1 MTNRKISNNDP
12 EKVLIEDK
20 SISDNKA
27 KEISNKK
34 TTQNKSIPLKNE
46 KSKKSFDEITNE
58 FFKDLFSKKESLV
71 KEIEELETKK
81 NELEK
86 DIESNFKG
94 QSDNIAKRV
103 KGFQEYL
110 TLALQNLSQSVEKL
124 ELVSQPIIVKPS
136 PLDEKKQNNIA
147 KRVKG
152 FQEYLT
158 GSLQNLSQNVEKL
171 ELVSQPIVVKPSPLD
186 EKKEASN
193 KNELVTVPALS
204 ETFKPDE
211 QLIRSCFSNF
221 IEQPDFYSEPWKLRR
236 SLDSSDIEVMD
247 DWFFNMG
254 GRGSLES
261 RGSRQKNALLSAGL
275 IAILGELYGDQFQTL
290 ILASQ
295 PERLGEWRRVL
306 QDSLGL
312 TRDDFGP
319 NSGIVLFERPE
330 GVIERADRLEAN
342 EELPFIIVDAAETSV
357 EIPILQFPLW
367 LAFAGSNDEIFDDLE
382 LN

>member
-1 MTNRKISNNDP
+1 MTNT
-12 EKVLIEDK
+12 E
-20 SISDNKA
+20 ISDNNPE
-27 KEISNKK
+27 KELKIDKFISDDKTKQISKRN
-34 TTQNKSIPLKNE
+34 TTQNKKITPKNE
-46 KSKKSFDEITNE
+46 KSTKSFDEISNE
-58 FFKDLFSKKESLV
+58 LFRDLFSKKDSLV
-71 KEIEELETKK
+71 KEIKELETKK
-81 NELEK
+81 NEIEK

-94 QSDNIAKRV
+94 QSDNIARRV

-110 TLALQNLSQSVEKL
+110 TGALQNLSQNVERL

-136 PLDEKKQNNIA
+136 PLDEKKQDNSTNN
-147 KRVKG
+147 
-152 FQEYLT
+152 
-158 GSLQNLSQNVEKL
+158 
-171 ELVSQPIVVKPSPLD
+171 VV
-186 EKKEASN
+186 N
-193 KNELVTVPALS
+193 VPALS
-204 ETFKPDE
+204 ETFKPDKE
-211 QLIRSCFSNF
+211 IIKSCFTSF
-221 IEQPDFYSEPWKLRR
+221 TEQPDFYAEPWKLRR
-236 SLDSSDIEVMD
+236 SLDSSDIEIMD

-275 IAILGELYGDQFQTL
+275 ISILGELYGDQFQTL

-295 PERLGEWRRVL
+295 PERLGEWRRIL

-342 EELPFIIVDAAETSV
+342 EELPFIIIDAAETSV

-367 LAFAGSNDEIFDDLE
+367 VAFAGSDNEIYDDLE

>member
-1 MTNRKISNNDP
+1 MTNTEISDNNP
-12 EKVLIEDK
+12 EKELKIDK
-20 SISDNKA
+20 SISDDKT
-27 KEISNKK
+27 KQINKK
-34 TTQNKSIPLKNE
+34 NTTQNKKITPKND
-46 KSKKSFDEITNE
+46 KSTKSFDEISNE
-58 FFKDLFSKKESLV
+58 IFRDLFSKKDSLV
-71 KEIEELETKK
+71 KEIKELETKK
-81 NELEK
+81 NEIEK

-110 TLALQNLSQSVEKL
+110 TGALQNLSQNVERL

-136 PLDEKKQNNIA
+136 PLDEKKQDNSTNN
-147 KRVKG
+147 
-152 FQEYLT
+152 
-158 GSLQNLSQNVEKL
+158 
-171 ELVSQPIVVKPSPLD
+171 VV
-186 EKKEASN
+186 N
-193 KNELVTVPALS
+193 VPALS
-204 ETFKPDE
+204 ETFKPDKE
-211 QLIRSCFSNF
+211 IIKSCFTSF
-221 IEQPDFYSEPWKLRR
+221 TEQPDFYAEPWKLRR
-236 SLDSSDIEVMD
+236 SLDSSDIEIMD

-275 IAILGELYGDQFQTL
+275 ISILGELYGDQFQTL

-295 PERLGEWRRVL
+295 PERLGEWRRIL

-342 EELPFIIVDAAETSV
+342 EELPFIIIDAAETSV

-367 LAFAGSNDEIFDDLE
+367 VAFAGSDNEIYDDLE

>member
-1 MTNRKISNNDP
+1 MTNTEISDNNP
-12 EKVLIEDK
+12 EKELKIDK
-20 SISDNKA
+20 SISDDKT
-27 KEISNKK
+27 KQISKK
-34 TTQNKSIPLKNE
+34 NTTQNKKITPKND
-46 KSKKSFDEITNE
+46 KSTKSFDEISNE
-58 FFKDLFSKKESLV
+58 IFRDLFSKKDSLV
-71 KEIEELETKK
+71 KEIKELETKK
-81 NELEK
+81 NEIEK

-110 TLALQNLSQSVEKL
+110 TGALQNLSQNVEKL

-136 PLDEKKQNNIA
+136 PLDEKKQDNSTNNVI
-147 KRVKG
+147 
-152 FQEYLT
+152 
-158 GSLQNLSQNVEKL
+158 N
-171 ELVSQPIVVKPSPLD
+171 
-186 EKKEASN
+186 
-193 KNELVTVPALS
+193 VPALS
-204 ETFKPDE
+204 ETFKPDAE
-211 QLIRSCFSNF
+211 IIKSSFSSF
-221 IEQPDFYSEPWKLRR
+221 TEQPDFYAEPWKLRR
-236 SLDSSDIEVMD
+236 SLDSSDIEIMD

-275 IAILGELYGDQFQTL
+275 ISILGELYGDQFQTL

-295 PERLGEWRRVL
+295 PERLGEWRRIL

-342 EELPFIIVDAAETSV
+342 EELPFIIIDAAETSV

-367 LAFAGSNDEIFDDLE
+367 VAFAGSDNEIYDDLE

>member
-1 MTNRKISNNDP
+1 MTNTD
-12 EKVLIEDK
+12 
-20 SISDNKA
+20 ISDNNPEKELIINKSNSDDNI
-27 KEISNKK
+27 KEISKK
-34 TTQNKSIPLKNE
+34 NTTQNKKITPKND
-46 KSKKSFDEITNE
+46 KSTKSFDEISNE
-58 FFKDLFSKKESLV
+58 IFRDLVSKKDHLF
-71 KEIEELETKK
+71 KEIKELETKK
-81 NELEK
+81 NEIEK

-110 TLALQNLSQSVEKL
+110 TGALQNLSQNVEKL

-136 PLDEKKQNNIA
+136 PLDEKKQNN
-147 KRVKG
+147 
-152 FQEYLT
+152 
-158 GSLQNLSQNVEKL
+158 SSNNV
-171 ELVSQPIVVKPSPLD
+171 V
-186 EKKEASN
+186 N
-193 KNELVTVPALS
+193 VPALS

-211 QLIRSCFSNF
+211 KIIKDCFSSF
-221 IEQPDFYSEPWKLRR
+221 TEQPDFYAEPWKLRR
-236 SLDSSDIEVMD
+236 SLDSSDIEIMD

-275 IAILGELYGDQFQTL
+275 ISILGELYGDQFQTL

-295 PERLGEWRRVL
+295 PERLGEWRRIL

-342 EELPFIIVDAAETSV
+342 EELPFIIIDAAETSV

-367 LAFAGSNDEIFDDLE
+367 VAFAGSDNEIYDDLE

>member
-1 MTNRKISNNDP
+1 MTNTEISDNNP
-12 EKVLIEDK
+12 EKELKIDK
-20 SISDNKA
+20 SISDDKT
-27 KEISNKK
+27 KQISKK
-34 TTQNKSIPLKNE
+34 NTTQNKKNTPKND
-46 KSKKSFDEITNE
+46 KSTKSFDEISNE
-58 FFKDLFSKKESLV
+58 IFRDLFSKKDSLV
-71 KEIEELETKK
+71 KEIKELETKK
-81 NELEK
+81 NEIEK

-94 QSDNIAKRV
+94 QSDNVAKRV

-110 TLALQNLSQSVEKL
+110 TGALQNLSQNVEKL

-136 PLDEKKQNNIA
+136 PLDEKKQVNSTNN
-147 KRVKG
+147 
-152 FQEYLT
+152 
-158 GSLQNLSQNVEKL
+158 
-171 ELVSQPIVVKPSPLD
+171 VV
-186 EKKEASN
+186 N
-193 KNELVTVPALS
+193 VPALS

-211 QLIRSCFSNF
+211 EIIKSCFSSF
-221 IEQPDFYSEPWKLRR
+221 KEQPDFYAEPWKLRR
-236 SLDSSDIEVMD
+236 SLDSSDIEIMD

-275 IAILGELYGDQFQTL
+275 ISILGELYGDQFQTL

-295 PERLGEWRRVL
+295 PERLGEWRRIL

-342 EELPFIIVDAAETSV
+342 EELPFIIIDAAETSV

-367 LAFAGSNDEIFDDLE
+367 VAFAGSDNEIYNDLE

>member
-1 MTNRKISNNDP
+1 MTNTEISDNNP
-12 EKVLIEDK
+12 EKELVLDK
-20 SISDNKA
+20 SISDDKT
-27 KEISNKK
+27 KQISKK
-34 TTQNKSIPLKNE
+34 NTTQNKKITPKND
-46 KSKKSFDEITNE
+46 KSTKSFDEISNE
-58 FFKDLFSKKESLV
+58 IFRDLVTKKDSLV
-71 KEIEELETKK
+71 KEIKELETKK
-81 NELEK
+81 NEIEK

-94 QSDNIAKRV
+94 QTDNIAKRV

-110 TLALQNLSQSVEKL
+110 TGALQNLSQNVEKL

-136 PLDEKKQNNIA
+136 PLDEKKQNN
-147 KRVKG
+147 
-152 FQEYLT
+152 
-158 GSLQNLSQNVEKL
+158 S
-171 ELVSQPIVVKPSPLD
+171 
-186 EKKEASN
+186 ASN
-193 KNELVTVPALS
+193 VVNVPALS
-204 ETFKPDE
+204 ETFKPDAE
-211 QLIRSCFSNF
+211 IIKSCFTSF
-221 IEQPDFYSEPWKLRR
+221 KEQPDFYAEPWKLRR
-236 SLDSSDIEVMD
+236 SLDSSDVEIMD

-275 IAILGELYGDQFQTL
+275 ISILGELYGDQFQTL

-295 PERLGEWRRVL
+295 PERLGEWRRIL

-342 EELPFIIVDAAETSV
+342 EELPFIIIDAAETSV

-367 LAFAGSNDEIFDDLE
+367 VAFAGSDNEIYDDLE

>member
-1 MTNRKISNNDP
+1 MTNKEISNSHP
-12 EKVLIEDK
+12 EKELIIDK
-20 SISDNKA
+20 SISDDKT
-27 KEISNKK
+27 KPISKK
-34 TTQNKSIPLKNE
+34 NTTQNKKIASKND
-46 KSKKSFDEITNE
+46 KSNKPFDEISNE
-58 FFKDLFSKKESLV
+58 IFSDLLSKKDSLV
-71 KEIEELETKK
+71 KEIKVLETKK
-81 NELEK
+81 TELEK
-86 DIESNFKG
+86 DIEANFKG
-94 QSDNIAKRV
+94 HSDNIAKRV

-110 TLALQNLSQSVEKL
+110 TGALQNLSQNVEKL

-136 PLDEKKQNNIA
+136 PLDEKKKDTSTNN
-147 KRVKG
+147 
-152 FQEYLT
+152 
-158 GSLQNLSQNVEKL
+158 
-171 ELVSQPIVVKPSPLD
+171 VV
-186 EKKEASN
+186 N
-193 KNELVTVPALS
+193 VPALS

-211 QLIRSCFSNF
+211 QIIKNCFSTF
-221 IEQPDFYSEPWKLRR
+221 TEQPDFYAEPWKLRR
-236 SLDSSDIEVMD
+236 SLDSSDIEIMD

-275 IAILGELYGDQFQTL
+275 ISILGELYGDQFQTL

-295 PERLGEWRRVL
+295 PERLGEWRRIL

-342 EELPFIIVDAAETSV
+342 EELPFIIIDAAETSV

-367 LAFAGSNDEIFDDLE
+367 VALAGSDKEIYDDLE

>member
-1 MTNRKISNNDP
+1 MTNTKSSNSNPDK
-12 EKVLIEDK
+12 ESIINK
-20 SISDNKA
+20 SITKDNKIINN
-27 KEISNKK
+27 KITQNKK
-34 TTQNKSIPLKNE
+34 TTTASKKTNKSTDDISKEIFSELI
-46 KSKKSFDEITNE
+46 SKKISLIKEI
-58 FFKDLFSKKESLV
+58 KDL
-71 KEIEELETKK
+71 EIKK
-81 NELEK
+81 NELDK
-86 DIESNFKG
+86 DIENNFKG
-94 QSDNIAKRV
+94 QSDNIAKR
-103 KGFQEYL
+103 L
-110 TLALQNLSQSVEKL
+110 
-124 ELVSQPIIVKPS
+124 
-136 PLDEKKQNNIA
+136 
-147 KRVKG
+147 KG

-186 EKKEASN
+186 QKKEDLN
-193 KNELVTVPALS
+193 KNDVISAPALS

-211 QLIRSCFSNF
+211 KIIRSCFSNF
-221 IEQPDFYSEPWKLRR
+221 TEQPDFYSEPWKLRR
-236 SLDSSDIEVMD
+236 SLDLSDIEIMD

-295 PERLGEWRRVL
+295 PERLGEWRRIL

-319 NSGIVLFERPE
+319 NSGIVLFERQE

-367 LAFAGSNDEIFDDLE
+367 LAFAGSNEEIYDDLD

>member
-1 MTNRKISNNDP
+1 MTNTEISDNNP
-12 EKVLIEDK
+12 EKELMLDK
-20 SISDNKA
+20 SISDDKT
-27 KEISNKK
+27 KQISKK
-34 TTQNKSIPLKNE
+34 NTTQNKKITPKND
-46 KSKKSFDEITNE
+46 KSTKSFDEISNE
-58 FFKDLFSKKESLV
+58 ILRDLVSKKDSLV
-71 KEIEELETKK
+71 KEIKELETKK
-81 NELEK
+81 NEIEK
-86 DIESNFKG
+86 DINSNFKG

-110 TLALQNLSQSVEKL
+110 TGALQNLSQNVEKL

-136 PLDEKKQNNIA
+136 PLDEKKQNNS
-147 KRVKG
+147 
-152 FQEYLT
+152 T
-158 GSLQNLSQNVEKL
+158 NN
-171 ELVSQPIVVKPSPLD
+171 IV
-186 EKKEASN
+186 N
-193 KNELVTVPALS
+193 VPALS

-211 QLIRSCFSNF
+211 EIIKSCFASF
-221 IEQPDFYSEPWKLRR
+221 KEQPDFYAEPWKLRR
-236 SLDSSDIEVMD
+236 SLDSSDIEIMD

-275 IAILGELYGDQFQTL
+275 ISILGELYGDQFQTL

-295 PERLGEWRRVL
+295 PERLGEWRRIL

-342 EELPFIIVDAAETSV
+342 EELPFIIIDAAETSV

-367 LAFAGSNDEIFDDLE
+367 VAFAGSDNEIYDDLE

>member
-1 MTNRKISNNDP
+1 MTNTEISDNNP
-12 EKVLIEDK
+12 EKELKIDK
-20 SISDNKA
+20 SISDDKT
-27 KEISNKK
+27 KQISKK
-34 TTQNKSIPLKNE
+34 NTTQNKKITLKKD
-46 KSKKSFDEITNE
+46 KSTKSFDEISNE
-58 FFKDLFSKKESLV
+58 IFRDLFSKKDSLV
-71 KEIEELETKK
+71 KEIKELETKK
-81 NELEK
+81 NEIEK

-110 TLALQNLSQSVEKL
+110 TGALQNLSQNVEKL

-136 PLDEKKQNNIA
+136 PLDEKKQDNSTNN
-147 KRVKG
+147 
-152 FQEYLT
+152 
-158 GSLQNLSQNVEKL
+158 
-171 ELVSQPIVVKPSPLD
+171 VV
-186 EKKEASN
+186 N
-193 KNELVTVPALS
+193 VPALS

-211 QLIRSCFSNF
+211 EIIKSCFKSF
-221 IEQPDFYSEPWKLRR
+221 TEQPDFYAEPWKLRR
-236 SLDSSDIEVMD
+236 SLDSSDIEIMD

-275 IAILGELYGDQFQTL
+275 ISILGELYGDQFQTL

-295 PERLGEWRRVL
+295 PERLGEWRRIL

-319 NSGIVLFERPE
+319 NSGIVLFERHE

-342 EELPFIIVDAAETSV
+342 EELPFIIIDAAETSV

-367 LAFAGSNDEIFDDLE
+367 VAFAGSDNEIYDDLE

>member
-1 MTNRKISNNDP
+1 MNNKEINKNNP
-12 EKVLIEDK
+12 KKEFIQDK
-20 SISDNKA
+20 SISEDKA
-27 KEISNKK
+27 KQISNQN
-34 TTQNKSIPLKNE
+34 TTQNKKITS
-46 KSKKSFDEITNE
+46 KSPRSNKAFDEISNQI
-58 FFKDLFSKKESLV
+58 FSDLVSRKDSLV
-71 KEIEELETKK
+71 REIKELETKK
-81 NELEK
+81 IELEK
-86 DIESNFKG
+86 DIDSDFKG

-103 KGFQEYL
+103 KGFQEHL
-110 TLALQNLSQSVEKL
+110 TGALQNLSQNVEKL

-136 PLDEKKQNNIA
+136 PLDKKKQEDNSI
-147 KRVKG
+147 
-152 FQEYLT
+152 
-158 GSLQNLSQNVEKL
+158 NV
-171 ELVSQPIVVKPSPLD
+171 V
-186 EKKEASN
+186 N
-193 KNELVTVPALS
+193 VPALS

-211 QLIRSCFSNF
+211 QIIKNCFSTF
-221 IEQPDFYSEPWKLRR
+221 TEQPDFYAEPWKLRR
-236 SLDSSDIEVMD
+236 SLDSSDIEIMD

-261 RGSRQKNALLSAGL
+261 RGSRQKNGLLSAGL
-275 IAILGELYGDQFQTL
+275 ISILGELYGDQFQTL

-295 PERLGEWRRVL
+295 PERLGEWRRIL

-342 EELPFIIVDAAETSV
+342 EELPFIIIDASETSV

-367 LAFAGSNDEIFDDLE
+367 LAFAGSNNEIYDDLE

>member
-1 MTNRKISNNDP
+1 MSNT
-12 EKVLIEDK
+12 
-20 SISDNKA
+20 
-27 KEISNKK
+27 EISNDNPEKK
-34 TTQNKSIPLKNE
+34 LIQDMSVSDDKSKLIKKNNTQNKKIRPKND
-46 KSKKSFDEITNE
+46 KTNKSFDEISNE
-58 FFKDLFSKKESLV
+58 IFRDLVTKKVSLN
-71 KEIEELETKK
+71 KEIKDLETKK

-86 DIESNFKG
+86 DIDANFKG
-94 QSDNIAKRV
+94 QSD
-103 KGFQEYL
+103 
-110 TLALQNLSQSVEKL
+110 
-124 ELVSQPIIVKPS
+124 
-136 PLDEKKQNNIA
+136 NIA

-186 EKKEASN
+186 KKKEDNSITN
-193 KNELVTVPALS
+193 IVNVPALS

-211 QLIRSCFSNF
+211 QIIKSCFSAF
-221 IEQPDFYSEPWKLRR
+221 TEQPDFYAEPWKLRR
-236 SLDSSDIEVMD
+236 SLDPSDIDIMD

-275 IAILGELYGDQFQTL
+275 ISVLGELYGDQFQTL

-295 PERLGEWRRVL
+295 PERLGEWRRIL

-342 EELPFIIVDAAETSV
+342 EELPFIIIDAAETSV

-367 LAFAGSNDEIFDDLE
+367 VAFAGSDNEIFDDLE

>member
-1 MTNRKISNNDP
+1 MTNTEISNNNP
-12 EKVLIEDK
+12 EKESIIDK
-20 SISDNKA
+20 SISEDKS
-27 KEISNKK
+27 KQISKK
-34 TTQNKSIPLKNE
+34 DTTQNKKISSKNNKSIKSFNE
-46 KSKKSFDEITNE
+46 ISNEIFSDLISKKD
-58 FFKDLFSKKESLV
+58 SLV
-71 KEIEELETKK
+71 SEIKKLETKK
-81 NELEK
+81 IELKK

-110 TLALQNLSQSVEKL
+110 TGALQSLSQNVEKL

-136 PLDEKKQNNIA
+136 PLDENKRDNTINN
-147 KRVKG
+147 
-152 FQEYLT
+152 
-158 GSLQNLSQNVEKL
+158 
-171 ELVSQPIVVKPSPLD
+171 VV
-186 EKKEASN
+186 N
-193 KNELVTVPALS
+193 VPALS

-211 QLIRSCFSNF
+211 KIIKSCFSTF
-221 IEQPDFYSEPWKLRR
+221 TEQPDFYAEPWKLRR
-236 SLDSSDIEVMD
+236 SLDSSDIEIMD

-275 IAILGELYGDQFQTL
+275 ISILGELYGDQFQTL

-295 PERLGEWRRVL
+295 PERLGEWRRIL

-342 EELPFIIVDAAETSV
+342 EELPFIIIDAAETSV

-367 LAFAGSNDEIFDDLE
+367 LAFAGSNNEIYDDLE

>member
-1 MTNRKISNNDP
+1 MTNT
-12 EKVLIEDK
+12 E
-20 SISDNKA
+20 ISDNNPE
-27 KEISNKK
+27 KELKIDKSTLDDKTKQISKK
-34 TTQNKSIPLKNE
+34 NTTQNKKITPIND
-46 KSKKSFDEITNE
+46 KSTKSFDEISNE
-58 FFKDLFSKKESLV
+58 IFRDLFSKKDSLV
-71 KEIEELETKK
+71 KEIKELETKK
-81 NELEK
+81 NEIEK

-110 TLALQNLSQSVEKL
+110 TGALQNLSQNVEGL

-136 PLDEKKQNNIA
+136 PLDEKKQDNSTNN
-147 KRVKG
+147 
-152 FQEYLT
+152 
-158 GSLQNLSQNVEKL
+158 
-171 ELVSQPIVVKPSPLD
+171 VV
-186 EKKEASN
+186 N
-193 KNELVTVPALS
+193 VPALS
-204 ETFKPDE
+204 ETFKPDKE
-211 QLIRSCFSNF
+211 IIKSCFTSF
-221 IEQPDFYSEPWKLRR
+221 TEQPDFYAEPWKLRR
-236 SLDSSDIEVMD
+236 SLDSSDIEIMD

-275 IAILGELYGDQFQTL
+275 ISILGELYGDQFQTL

-295 PERLGEWRRVL
+295 PERLGEWRRIL

-342 EELPFIIVDAAETSV
+342 EELPFIIIDAAETSV

-367 LAFAGSNDEIFDDLE
+367 VAFAGSDNEIYDDLE

>member
-1 MTNRKISNNDP
+1 MTNKQISDNNP
-12 EKVLIEDK
+12 ENELIMDK
-20 SISDNKA
+20 SISDNKT
-27 KEISNKK
+27 KQISKK
-34 TTQNKSIPLKNE
+34 NTTQNKKITPTND
-46 KSKKSFDEITNE
+46 KSNKSFDEIFNE
-58 FFKDLFSKKESLV
+58 IFSDLILRKDYLV
-71 KEIEELETKK
+71 KEIKELVTKK
-81 NELEK
+81 NEIEK

-110 TLALQNLSQSVEKL
+110 TGALQNLSQNVDKL

-136 PLDEKKQNNIA
+136 PLDEKKQINSTNN
-147 KRVKG
+147 
-152 FQEYLT
+152 
-158 GSLQNLSQNVEKL
+158 
-171 ELVSQPIVVKPSPLD
+171 VV
-186 EKKEASN
+186 N
-193 KNELVTVPALS
+193 VPALS

-211 QLIRSCFSNF
+211 EIIKSCFTSF
-221 IEQPDFYSEPWKLRR
+221 KQQPDFYAEPWKLRR
-236 SLDSSDIEVMD
+236 SLDSTDIEIMD

-261 RGSRQKNALLSAGL
+261 RGSRQKNALLSAAL

-295 PERLGEWRRVL
+295 PERLGEWRRIL

-319 NSGIVLFERPE
+319 NSGIVRFERPE

-342 EELPFIIVDAAETSV
+342 EELPFIIIDAAETSV

-367 LAFAGSNDEIFDDLE
+367 VAFAGSDNEIYDDLE

>member
-1 MTNRKISNNDP
+1 MTNTEISDNNP
-12 EKVLIEDK
+12 EKELKIDK
-20 SISDNKA
+20 SILDDKT
-27 KEISNKK
+27 KQISKK
-34 TTQNKSIPLKNE
+34 NTTQNKKITPKND
-46 KSKKSFDEITNE
+46 KSTKSFDEISNE
-58 FFKDLFSKKESLV
+58 IFRDLFSKKDSLV
-71 KEIEELETKK
+71 KEINELETKK
-81 NELEK
+81 NEIEK

-110 TLALQNLSQSVEKL
+110 TGALQNLSQNVEGL

-136 PLDEKKQNNIA
+136 PLDEKKQENSTNN
-147 KRVKG
+147 
-152 FQEYLT
+152 
-158 GSLQNLSQNVEKL
+158 
-171 ELVSQPIVVKPSPLD
+171 VV
-186 EKKEASN
+186 N
-193 KNELVTVPALS
+193 VPALS
-204 ETFKPDE
+204 ETFKPDKE
-211 QLIRSCFSNF
+211 IIKSCFTSF
-221 IEQPDFYSEPWKLRR
+221 TEQPDFYAEPWKLRR
-236 SLDSSDIEVMD
+236 SLDSSDIEIMD

-275 IAILGELYGDQFQTL
+275 ISILGELYGDQFQTL

-295 PERLGEWRRVL
+295 PERLGEWRRIL

-342 EELPFIIVDAAETSV
+342 EELPFIIIDAAETSV

-367 LAFAGSNDEIFDDLE
+367 VAFAASDNEIYDDLE

>member
-1 MTNRKISNNDP
+1 MTNTKISDNNP
-12 EKVLIEDK
+12 EKELIVDN
-20 SISDNKA
+20 SISDDKTKQN
-27 KEISNKK
+27 SKK
-34 TTQNKSIPLKNE
+34 NTTQNKKIAPKKNT
-46 KSKKSFDEITNE
+46 STKSFDEISNE
-58 FFKDLFSKKESLV
+58 IFRDLFSKKDSLI
-71 KEIEELETKK
+71 KEIKELETKK
-81 NELEK
+81 EELEK
-86 DIESNFKG
+86 DIDLNFKG

-110 TLALQNLSQSVEKL
+110 TGALQNLSQNVEKL

-136 PLDEKKQNNIA
+136 PLDEKKQNDSTN
-147 KRVKG
+147 
-152 FQEYLT
+152 
-158 GSLQNLSQNVEKL
+158 NV
-171 ELVSQPIVVKPSPLD
+171 V
-186 EKKEASN
+186 N
-193 KNELVTVPALS
+193 VPALS
-204 ETFKPDE
+204 ETFKPDQE
-211 QLIRSCFSNF
+211 IIKSLFSSF
-221 IEQPDFYSEPWKLRR
+221 TEQPDFYAEPWKLRR
-236 SLDSSDIEVMD
+236 SLDSSDIEIMD
-247 DWFFNMG
+247 EWFFNMG

-275 IAILGELYGDQFQTL
+275 ISILGELYGDQFQTL

-295 PERLGEWRRVL
+295 PERLGEWRRIL

-342 EELPFIIVDAAETSV
+342 EELPFIIIDAAETSV

-367 LAFAGSNDEIFDDLE
+367 VAFAGSDNELYDDLE

>member
-1 MTNRKISNNDP
+1 MTNTEISNNNP
-12 EKVLIEDK
+12 EKELKLDK
-20 SISDNKA
+20 SISDNKT
-27 KEISNKK
+27 KQTSKKNTTPNKK
-34 TTQNKSIPLKNE
+34 IAPKNE
-46 KSKKSFDEITNE
+46 KSNKSFDDISNEILRDLVTK
-58 FFKDLFSKKESLV
+58 KDSLAQEIKELQ
-71 KEIEELETKK
+71 IRK

-86 DIESNFKG
+86 DIELNFKG

-110 TLALQNLSQSVEKL
+110 TGALQNLSQNVEKL

-136 PLDEKKQNNIA
+136 PLDEKKQNNI
-147 KRVKG
+147 
-152 FQEYLT
+152 T
-158 GSLQNLSQNVEKL
+158 NNV
-171 ELVSQPIVVKPSPLD
+171 V
-186 EKKEASN
+186 N
-193 KNELVTVPALS
+193 VPALS

-211 QLIRSCFSNF
+211 KIIKSCFTSF
-221 IEQPDFYSEPWKLRR
+221 KAQPDFYAEPWKLRR
-236 SLDSSDIEVMD
+236 SLDSSDIDIMD

-275 IAILGELYGDQFQTL
+275 ISILGELYGDQFQTL

-295 PERLGEWRRVL
+295 PERLGEWRRIL

-342 EELPFIIVDAAETSV
+342 EELPFIIIDAAETSV

-367 LAFAGSNDEIFDDLE
+367 VAFAGSDNEIYDDLE

>member
-1 MTNRKISNNDP
+1 MTNTEISDNNP
-12 EKVLIEDK
+12 EKELKIDK
-20 SISDNKA
+20 SISDDKT
-27 KEISNKK
+27 KQISKK
-34 TTQNKSIPLKNE
+34 NTTQNKKITPRND
-46 KSKKSFDEITNE
+46 KSTKSFDEISNE
-58 FFKDLFSKKESLV
+58 IFRDLLSKKDSLV
-71 KEIEELETKK
+71 KEIKVLETKK
-81 NELEK
+81 NEIEK

-94 QSDNIAKRV
+94 HSDNIAKRV

-110 TLALQNLSQSVEKL
+110 TGALQNLSQNVEKL

-136 PLDEKKQNNIA
+136 PLDEKKQNNS
-147 KRVKG
+147 
-152 FQEYLT
+152 T
-158 GSLQNLSQNVEKL
+158 NNV
-171 ELVSQPIVVKPSPLD
+171 V
-186 EKKEASN
+186 N
-193 KNELVTVPALS
+193 VPALS

-211 QLIRSCFSNF
+211 KIIKSCFSSF
-221 IEQPDFYSEPWKLRR
+221 TEQPDFYAEPWKLRR
-236 SLDSSDIEVMD
+236 SLDSSDIEIMN

-261 RGSRQKNALLSAGL
+261 RGSRQKNALLSAGF
-275 IAILGELYGDQFQTL
+275 ISILGELYGDQFQTL

-295 PERLGEWRRVL
+295 PERLGEWRRIL

-342 EELPFIIVDAAETSV
+342 EELPFIIIDAAETSV

-367 LAFAGSNDEIFDDLE
+367 VAFAGSDNEIYDDLE

>member
-1 MTNRKISNNDP
+1 MTNS
-12 EKVLIEDK
+12 KV
-20 SISDNKA
+20 SDNPDKESIINKSTIENKSSASIKNKA
-27 KEISNKK
+27 NPNKK
-34 TTQNKSIPLKNE
+34 VSTVNKKDNKSIDDISNE
-46 KSKKSFDEITNE
+46 IFNELISKKV
-58 FFKDLFSKKESLV
+58 SLI
-71 KEIEELETKK
+71 KEIKDLETKK
-81 NELEK
+81 VELNK
-86 DIESNFKG
+86 DIDSNFKG
-94 QSDNIAKRV
+94 QSD
-103 KGFQEYL
+103 
-110 TLALQNLSQSVEKL
+110 
-124 ELVSQPIIVKPS
+124 
-136 PLDEKKQNNIA
+136 NIA

-158 GSLQNLSQNVEKL
+158 GSLQNLSQNIEKL
-171 ELVSQPIVVKPSPLD
+171 ELVSQPIIVKPSPLD
-186 EKKEASN
+186 QKEETSKKSEVAN
-193 KNELVTVPALS
+193 VPALS

-211 QLIRSCFSNF
+211 QIIRNCFSTF
-221 IEQPDFYSEPWKLRR
+221 TEQPDFYAEPWKLRR
-236 SLDSSDIEVMD
+236 SLDLSDIEVMD

-342 EELPFIIVDAAETSV
+342 EELPFIIIDAAETSV
-357 EIPILQFPLW
+357 EIPILQFPIW
-367 LAFAGSNDEIFDDLE
+367 LAFAGSNDEIYDDLE

>member
-1 MTNRKISNNDP
+1 MTNTEISDNNP
-12 EKVLIEDK
+12 EKELKIDK
-20 SISDNKA
+20 SISADKI
-27 KEISNKK
+27 KQISKK
-34 TTQNKSIPLKNE
+34 NTTQNKKITPKND
-46 KSKKSFDEITNE
+46 KSNKSLDEISNE
-58 FFKDLFSKKESLV
+58 IFRDLFSKKDSLV
-71 KEIEELETKK
+71 KEIKELETKK
-81 NELEK
+81 NEIEK

-110 TLALQNLSQSVEKL
+110 TGALQNLSQNVEKL

-136 PLDEKKQNNIA
+136 PLDEKKKGNSTNN
-147 KRVKG
+147 
-152 FQEYLT
+152 
-158 GSLQNLSQNVEKL
+158 
-171 ELVSQPIVVKPSPLD
+171 VV
-186 EKKEASN
+186 N
-193 KNELVTVPALS
+193 VPALS
-204 ETFKPDE
+204 DTFKPDKE
-211 QLIRSCFSNF
+211 IIKSCFTSF
-221 IEQPDFYSEPWKLRR
+221 TEQPDFYAEPWKLRR
-236 SLDSSDIEVMD
+236 SLDSSDIEFMD

-275 IAILGELYGDQFQTL
+275 ISILGELYGDQFQTL

-295 PERLGEWRRVL
+295 PERLGEWRRIL

-342 EELPFIIVDAAETSV
+342 EELPFIIIDAAETSV

-367 LAFAGSNDEIFDDLE
+367 VAFAGSDNEIYDDLE